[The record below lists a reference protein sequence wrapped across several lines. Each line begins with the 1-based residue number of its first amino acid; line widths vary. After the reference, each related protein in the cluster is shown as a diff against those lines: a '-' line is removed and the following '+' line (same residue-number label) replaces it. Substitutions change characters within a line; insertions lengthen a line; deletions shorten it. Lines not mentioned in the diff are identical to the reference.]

1 MNKIKKLKLTLHIR
15 EQIQISQEVVE
26 LKMSIIRNA
35 FNLTYDYITKPF
47 MEKKF
52 DNINDLEKK
61 IPWYK
66 WISYAFVY
74 AEIISNVRQLKVT
87 L

>member
-1 MNKIKKLKLTLHIR
+1 
-15 EQIQISQEVVE
+15 
-26 LKMSIIRNA
+26 
-35 FNLTYDYITKPF
+35 

-66 WISYAFVY
+66 WISHAFVY

-87 L
+87 LKEFFL